1 MGRQTLGIPRIP
13 RIPQL
18 PALAAVRGFDLVVAG
33 LLLAA
38 AAPVLL
44 LAALAIRLDSPGPIL
59 FRQIRVGQ
67 GGRPFEML
75 KLRTMIAGASPA
87 LHREHVRALLR
98 DGAGRP
104 WIGPAAD
111 ARVTRLGR
119 LLRATA
125 LDELP
130 QLVNVLRGDMR
141 LVGPRPALPY
151 EVDLWA
157 DWHHRRLTVPPG
169 ITGLWQVA
177 GRERSTFDEMVRL
190 DLAYIA
196 ARSTWLDLSI
206 LLRTPWALLRSRCGA
221 PRTVDP
227 RRIEA

>member
-1 MGRQTLGIPRIP
+1 MGRRTLPILQRPV
-13 RIPQL
+13 
-18 PALAAVRGFDLVVAG
+18 PAAARAFDLVVAG
-33 LLLAA
+33 LLLAV

-44 LAALAIRLDSPGPIL
+44 VAALAIRVDSPGPIF
-59 FRQIRVGQ
+59 FRQIRIGR
-67 GGRPFEML
+67 GGRAFEMF
-75 KLRTMIAGASPA
+75 KLRTMFADANPA
-87 LHREHVRALLR
+87 VHREHVRALLR
-98 DGAGRP
+98 EGGGRP

-111 ARVTRLGR
+111 TRVTRPGR
-119 LLRATA
+119 LLRATG

-157 DWHHRRLTVPPG
+157 DWHYRRLAVPPG

-196 ARSTWLDLSI
+196 ARSTRLDLSI
-206 LLRTPWALLRSRCGA
+206 LLRTPWALLQRRCVA
-221 PRTVDP
+221 PRTPDP
-227 RRIEA
+227 QRIEA